1 MQVELFKKKGTYLQD
16 GQDKY
21 FTRFYLKCGDSL
33 IPVEP
38 TYFSR
43 KDESGNDLRDYQYSG
58 RKSVMEAFAAE
69 LPDKVA
75 DEQSKNNVQNV
86 QNSKK

>member
-43 KDESGNDLRDYQYSG
+43 KDEDGNDLRDYQYSG
-58 RKSVMEAFAAE
+58 RKSVMEAFASE
-69 LPDKVA
+69 LPDKEIA
-75 DEQSKNNVQNV
+75 EQPKNNVQKV
-86 QNSKK
+86 QNAKV